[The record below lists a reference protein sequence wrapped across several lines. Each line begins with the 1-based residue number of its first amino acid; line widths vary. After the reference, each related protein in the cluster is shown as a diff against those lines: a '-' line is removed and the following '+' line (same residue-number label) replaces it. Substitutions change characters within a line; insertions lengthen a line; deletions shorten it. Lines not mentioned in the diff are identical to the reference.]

1 MRTAR
6 WFYHD
11 THIGAYDMFMT
22 TYGRCARPA
31 LATLS
36 TWDPFLKESADFVK
50 VFVSYAHKRDM
61 AACALLVDPT
71 PAAVVKGESTWPYFQ
86 DVATRVHLLRALG
99 VDAVGVI
106 GFAADDL
113 AAGAQEFFDLVTQ
126 EWELAEFWLRNRQS
140 LGSGAKGSATAVRS
154 ACAENGWKLRY
165 VKRFIPDV
173 GVVTRASLAAGS
185 VKRATVVA
193 RTLPTFRRPA
203 SGVVRLAWQPG
214 EYQAVAATEPDL
226 TIAGG
231 EQISLMIRGTDDGV
245 GRFEWPDASIEY
257 LRFTAG
263 PADLALD
270 GSGMFSA
277 AQTALA

>member
-1 MRTAR
+1 
-6 WFYHD
+6 
-11 THIGAYDMFMT
+11 MFMT
-22 TYGRCARPA
+22 THGRCPRPA

-61 AACALLVDPT
+61 SAAALLVDPT

-86 DVATRVHLLRALG
+86 DVATRVQLLQAYG
-99 VDAVGVI
+99 VDSVGVI
-106 GFAADDL
+106 SFAADDL
-113 AAGAQEFFDLVTQ
+113 AAGAQEFFELVTR

-154 ACAENGWKLRY
+154 QCAERGWKLRH
-165 VKRFIPDV
+165 VKRFISDV

-185 VKRATVVA
+185 VKRATVIA

-214 EYQAVAATEPDL
+214 EYQAVAAQSPDL
-226 TIAGG
+226 GIPNG
-231 EQISLMIRGTDDGV
+231 EAMSLMIRGTDDGV
-245 GRFEWPDASIEY
+245 GRLEWPDPSIEY

-263 PADLALD
+263 PADLLMDA
-270 GSGMFSA
+270 GAVFT
-277 AQTALA
+277 AQQSVLA

>member
-1 MRTAR
+1 
-6 WFYHD
+6 
-11 THIGAYDMFMT
+11 MT
-22 TYGRCARPA
+22 THGRCTRPA

-50 VFVSYAHKRDM
+50 VFATYAHRRDM
-61 AACALLVDPT
+61 AAAALLVDPT

-86 DVATRVHLLRALG
+86 DVATRVELLHACG

-106 GFAADDL
+106 SFAEDDL
-113 AAGAQEFFDLVTQ
+113 AAGAQEFFELVTR

-154 ACAENGWKLRY
+154 QCAEHGWKLRY

-185 VKRATVVA
+185 VKRATVIA

-226 TIAGG
+226 SMPNG
-231 EQISLMIRGTDDGV
+231 EQISIMIRGTDDGV
-245 GRFEWPDASIEY
+245 GRLEWPDPSIEY

-270 GSGMFSA
+270 HSA
-277 AQTALA
+277 AFAAPQTVLA